1 MLATAILSA
10 TAEADCRCDL
20 GFKQDANP
28 SNSISTAI
36 LSSIAFSRGRL
47 LSSSRLC
54 GYVRKS
60 FEDKTGRRVGLTMC
74 RLGLLHLNAYK
85 ANET

>member
-10 TAEADCRCDL
+10 TAEADCRYDL

-28 SNSISTAI
+28 SNGISTAT

-47 LSSSRLC
+47 SSSSGLC
-54 GYVRKS
+54 GCVQKS

-74 RLGLLHLNAYK
+74 RLGLPYLDAYK